1 MEKTWI
7 ETEFMREVRTEKG
20 RAARRGGGAVS
31 LTRLD
36 GNGTGTESRVSGPPR
51 DLHKMVANRTL
62 LFCANVRFAL
72 K

>member
-1 MEKTWI
+1 MEKIWI

-36 GNGTGTESRVSGPPR
+36 GNGTGTESGP
-51 DLHKMVANRTL
+51 DLQSKWSAQ
-62 LFCANVRFAL
+62 RFT
-72 K
+72 